1 MAEVESGAA
10 PLPLFDS
17 CAITIILSEELP
29 IPQARQ
35 LREILEDNG
44 ASAEIKKTDDG
55 LNLEEVTHIISTT
68 TDFACYDKAGLLLVP
83 VITPEW
89 VTQSLS
95 RRRQAPI
102 RPYTPDERYIFSNVH
117 LTCADIPQG
126 DKVAIIG
133 ATCAMGGMESNSLTK
148 LVTHI
153 CALSM
158 DHPKCQAAK
167 DKGLKCKIVLPQWF
181 DDCLKLGRRIDE
193 RPYLLPNPEIFLLK
207 PEDSLPIPS
216 SSRLEGATAA
226 HSNMLETPTASPIQ
240 RKLDVFKDKK
250 VMLSKDLD
258 LGSRLTR
265 LLSDLVEHGQGTITN
280 SVRQA
285 DMFVCNYREGR
296 NYVIASRSPST
307 HVGNLSWLY
316 YMIAHNTWTNPTR
329 RLLHYPIPKG
339 GLPGFE
345 NYKITLSNYGGE
357 ARIYLENLVNAAGG
371 EFTKSMKQDNTHLI
385 TARQAS
391 EKCNAAAEWNI
402 NMINHLWLEESYAK
416 CEVQILTNPRYIHFP
431 PRTNLGE
438 VIGQTQ
444 FDQKALEKKYFPTD
458 PTPGPNSPKPS
469 KMKNL
474 TIRDRDVD
482 GDGDHDMDGE
492 TEDEGAEVIAPPPKP
507 KAKGKGTSTN
517 STVSTNVLSTPA
529 SKKRTSLDKENDTPS
544 STSSR
549 SAKSKAIN
557 ALHQL
562 APDIAKYEL
571 EKKRKGHVFGGD
583 RAANKIE
590 RERDLQRN
598 SSPVVKHQED
608 DEDSDSG
615 SDEVDARPL
624 KKAKT
629 ALKPEVQVR
638 MLVTGYKAWS
648 NPDAPTKEDTDT
660 KKLRSLGI
668 SLWTGYGKVN
678 IMAAPKM
685 VRTRKFL
692 VGLAHGPTVVSEKY
706 IEACIKAG
714 KMLDVEDFP
723 LVDAENEKKHSV
735 KLKDALKR
743 ATVNKGRLLNTIPIY
758 CTVDIDNG
766 VETYRE
772 IAEVNGATFGTFK
785 GRPTIKPTKPEEDDG
800 PPEPVYLISSD
811 KRSEQALY
819 SKFEE
824 MAKAG
829 NMEPRIVKVEW
840 LLDVA
845 MSQQIKW
852 DKKYLLKR

>member
-1 MAEVESGAA
+1 MTEVESGAA
-10 PLPLFDS
+10 PLPIFDS
-17 CAITIILSEELP
+17 CNITIIVSKELP
-29 IPQARQ
+29 LTQAEQ
-35 LREILEDNG
+35 LRDILEDNG
-44 ASAEIKKTDDG
+44 ASAEFKNRDDG
-55 LNLEEVTHIISTT
+55 IKLEEFTHIVSTT
-68 TDFACYDKAGLLLVP
+68 TDFASYDETSLLLVP
-83 VITPEW
+83 VVTPGW

-102 RPYTPDERYIFSNVH
+102 RPYTPDERLIFSNVN

-158 DHPKCQAAK
+158 DHPKCQTAK
-167 DKGLKCKIVLPQWF
+167 EKNMKCKIVLPQWF

-193 RPYLLPNPEIFLLK
+193 RPYLLPNPEIFHMD
-207 PEDSLPIPS
+207 PEDNLPIPS
-216 SSRLEGATAA
+216 SAGLAGATAA
-226 HSNMLETPTASPIQ
+226 HPDMLETPTASPIQ
-240 RKLDVFKDKK
+240 RNLNVFNGKK
-250 VMLSKDLD
+250 VMLSQDLD
-258 LGSRLTR
+258 LGSRLTG
-265 LLSDLVEHGQGTITN
+265 LLSHLIEHGKGTMAT

-285 DMFVCNYREGR
+285 DIFVCNYREGR

-316 YMIAHNTWTNPTR
+316 YLIAHNTWTNPTR
-329 RLLHYPIPKG
+329 RLLHYPMPKG

-345 NYKITLSNYGGE
+345 KYKITLSNYGGE

-385 TARQAS
+385 TARKAS

-402 NMINHLWLEESYAK
+402 DMVNHLWLEESYAK
-416 CEVQILTNPRYIHFP
+416 CEVQKLTDPRYIHFP

-444 FDQKALEKKYFPTD
+444 FDLKALEKKYYPKD
-458 PTPGPNSPKPS
+458 PTPGPNSPKPA

-474 TIRDRDVD
+474 TIQDR
-482 GDGDHDMDGE
+482 DGDHDMDGE
-492 TEDEGAEVIAPPPKP
+492 TEDEEAGVIAPPPKS
-507 KAKGKGTSTN
+507 KVKGKRTSAN
-517 STVSTNVLSTPA
+517 STNVLSTPA
-529 SKKRTSLDKENDTPS
+529 GKKHTSLGKENDTPS

-549 SAKSKAIN
+549 SAKDKAIN
-557 ALHQL
+557 ALHHL
-562 APDIAKYEL
+562 APDIAQYEL

-583 RAANKIE
+583 RAANRIEKE
-590 RERDLQRN
+590 RELQRN
-598 SSPVVKHQED
+598 SSPVVKRQQD
-608 DEDSDSG
+608 DEDSDSE
-615 SDEVDARPL
+615 SEETDVRPP

-629 ALKPEVQVR
+629 TIKPEVQVR
-638 MLVTGYKAWS
+638 MLITGYKVWATEAS
-648 NPDAPTKEDTDT
+648 KEETDT
-660 KKLRSLGI
+660 KKLRNLGI
-668 SLWTGYGKVN
+668 AVWNNYGKVD

-692 VGLAHGPTVVSEKY
+692 VGLAHGPTVVSDKY

-723 LVDAENEKKHSV
+723 LEDTENEKKHKI
-735 KLKDALKR
+735 KLKDALSR
-743 ATVNKGRLLNTIPIY
+743 AKVNKGRLLNTVPIY
-758 CTVDIDNG
+758 CTTDIDNG
-766 VETYRE
+766 VETYKD
-772 IAEVNGATFGTFK
+772 IAEVNGATFGVYK
-785 GRPTIKPTKPEEDDG
+785 GRPTIKPTRPEDDDG

>member
-1 MAEVESGAA
+1 MTEANDNGGTT
-10 PLPLFDS
+10 PLPIFDG
-17 CAITIILSEELP
+17 CNITIVVSKVLP
-29 IPQARQ
+29 EAQAKQ

-44 ASAEIKKTDDG
+44 ALSEYKKTDDG
-55 LNLEEVTHIISTT
+55 MNLEEITHIVSAT
-68 TDFACYDKAGLLLVP
+68 TDFATYDEAGLLLVP
-83 VITPEW
+83 VVTPGW

-102 RPYTPDERYIFSNVH
+102 RPFTPDERLIFSNVN

-126 DKVAIIG
+126 DKDAIIG
-133 ATCAMGGMESNSLTK
+133 ATLAMGGMESNSLTK
-148 LVTHI
+148 LVTHV
-153 CALSM
+153 CALSI
-158 DHPKCQAAK
+158 DHPKCQAALEK
-167 DKGLKCKIVLPQWF
+167 NIRCKIVLPHWF
-181 DDCLKLGRRIDE
+181 DDCLKLGKRIDE
-193 RPYLLPNPEIFLLK
+193 RPYLLPNPEIFRMN
-207 PEDSLPIPS
+207 PEDNLPIPS
-216 SSRLEGATAA
+216 SVGLQGATAA
-226 HSNMLETPTASPIQ
+226 HPNMLATPTASPIQ
-240 RKLDVFKDKK
+240 RRLCVFKGKK
-250 VMLSKDLD
+250 VMLSEDLD
-258 LGSRLTR
+258 LGSRLND
-265 LLSDLVEHGQGTITN
+265 LLTKLIETGAGTITT

-285 DMFVCNYREGR
+285 DIFICNYREGR
-296 NYVIASRSPST
+296 EYVIASRSPST

-316 YMIAHNTWTNPTR
+316 YLIAHDTWTNPTR
-329 RLLHYPIPKG
+329 RLLHYPMPKG
-339 GLPGFE
+339 GLPGFAD
-345 NYKITLSNYGGE
+345 YKITLSNYGGE

-385 TARQAS
+385 TARKAS
-391 EKCNAAAEWNI
+391 EKCNAADEWNI
-402 NMINHLWLEESYAK
+402 DMVNHLWLEESYAK
-416 CEVQILTNPRYIHFP
+416 CEVQRLTDPRYIHFP

-438 VIGQTQ
+438 VIGQTK
-444 FDQKALEKKYFPTD
+444 FDHKALEKKYFPRD

-474 TIRDRDVD
+474 TIRDRD
-482 GDGDHDMDGE
+482 GDISMDGE
-492 TEDEGAEVIAPPPKP
+492 TEDEEAGVIAPPPKS
-507 KAKGKGTSTN
+507 KGKGKIISTA
-517 STVSTNVLSTPA
+517 STNVLSTPA
-529 SKKRTSLDKENDTPS
+529 SKKRTSLSKENDTPS

-549 SAKSKAIN
+549 SAKDRALNAI
-557 ALHQL
+557 HGL

-583 RAANKIE
+583 RAANRIEKE
-590 RERDLQRN
+590 RELQRN
-598 SSPVVKHQED
+598 SSPIVKQQD
-608 DEDSDSG
+608 DEERSDSE
-615 SDEVDARPL
+615 SVETDVRPL

-638 MLVTGYKAWS
+638 MLITGYKVWATEVS
-648 NPDAPTKEDTDT
+648 KEDADT
-660 KKLRSLGI
+660 KKLRNLGI
-668 SLWTGYGKVN
+668 AVWNNYGKVN

-692 VGLAHGPTVVSEKY
+692 VGLAHGPTVVSDKY

-723 LVDAENEKKHSV
+723 LEDTENEKKHKV
-735 KLKDALKR
+735 KLKDALTR
-743 ATVNKGRLLNTIPIY
+743 ARANKGRLLNTVPIY
-758 CTVDIDNG
+758 CTTDIDNG
-766 VETYRE
+766 FETYKD
-772 IAEVNGATFGTFK
+772 IAEVNGATFGVYK
-785 GRPTIKPTKPEEDDG
+785 GRPTIKPTKPEDDEG

-811 KRSEQALY
+811 KNSEQALY